1 MATLVNW
8 SNEHI
13 SEDEHQYPHRPDLM
27 TLDDVTEINRLT
39 GLIHDIHSGNPPS
52 YYIALREAEV
62 HNIRRVIMRNPSNT
76 PEQEVFYS
84 RESTGNELGGIFDTN
99 QIKLIQAKI
108 NSIRKAALAG
118 EGNNNN
124 TNDGPGG
131 HEVLHIST
139 TQRTSHLSLPLLR
152 ASNLHSFTASRR
164 FTQNTL
170 L

>member
-1 MATLVNW
+1 MNW
-8 SNEHI
+8 SNEHVN
-13 SEDEHQYPHRPDLM
+13 DDDHQYPNRPDLM
-27 TLDDVTEINRLT
+27 TLDEVTEINRLAE
-39 GLIHDIHSGNPPS
+39 LIHNIRSGNPPN

-62 HNIRRVIMRNPSNT
+62 HNIRRVILRNPNNT

-84 RESTGNELGGIFDTN
+84 RDSASNELGEIFDTN
-99 QIKLIQAKI
+99 QVKLIRAKI
-108 NSIRKAALAG
+108 NSIRRAALEG
-118 EGNNNN
+118 ERNDNN

-139 TQRTSHLSLPLLR
+139 TQRTSHLSSPLLR